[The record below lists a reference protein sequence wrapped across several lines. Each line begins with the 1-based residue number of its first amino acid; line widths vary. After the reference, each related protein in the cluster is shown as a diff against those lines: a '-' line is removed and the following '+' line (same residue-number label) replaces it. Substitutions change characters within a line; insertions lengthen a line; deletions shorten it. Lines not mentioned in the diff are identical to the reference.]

1 MKKMYAFLLMMVS
14 VAIWAQIPNIE
25 IPNAKG
31 DFKPT
36 NEVNLEKLDIKVK
49 IAGNISTTVM
59 TMVFRSNSN
68 RILKED
74 SLFRFQKAFL

>member
-31 DFKPT
+31 ISNQPT
-36 NEVNLEKLDIKVK
+36 K
-49 IAGNISTTVM
+49 
-59 TMVFRSNSN
+59 
-68 RILKED
+68 
-74 SLFRFQKAFL
+74 